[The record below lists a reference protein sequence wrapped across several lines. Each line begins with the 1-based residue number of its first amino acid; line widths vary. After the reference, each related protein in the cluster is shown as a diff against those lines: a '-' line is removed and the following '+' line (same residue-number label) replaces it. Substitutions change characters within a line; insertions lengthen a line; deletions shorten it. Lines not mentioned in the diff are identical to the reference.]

1 MKQKNGKVEKSG
13 KEKNDNKHGP
23 HGDVLEKLFDDGAK
37 PSADKGEANEAE
49 SESSAGNES
58 KKKSVRIGGPP
69 KSNEATGKL
78 GKPSFR
84 EVALQPVKDAGGGFD
99 ANDPLP
105 QTIES
110 SVVTKDSVNQATTG
124 LDGHFGAVSV
134 LLGLMGK

>member
-1 MKQKNGKVEKSG
+1 LK
-13 KEKNDNKHGP
+13 
-23 HGDVLEKLFDDGAK
+23 
-37 PSADKGEANEAE
+37 
-49 SESSAGNES
+49 
-58 KKKSVRIGGPP
+58 
-69 KSNEATGKL
+69 
-78 GKPSFR
+78 
-84 EVALQPVKDAGGGFD
+84 PVKDAGGGFD